1 MCQVGGDTD
10 FIYHILEHRQKQR
23 YEPQKHQLC
32 QRIQTSKFIKKSKKE
47 RNKRRMKSNI
57 HKEKDLL

>member
-32 QRIQTSKFIKKSKKE
+32 QRIQTSYLLRNQKRKE
-47 RNKRRMKSNI
+47 TNV
-57 HKEKDLL
+57 E